1 MKKYLGPAEIRT
13 RVTRFKAW
21 GPDHWTTE
29 PTKIPIPGVEPGPGD
44 GKSLIL
50 TVRPYR
56 MKFRF
61 LECL

>member
-29 PTKIPIPGVEPGPGD
+29 PKNFRYRESNPGLGMESP
-44 GKSLIL
+44 
-50 TVRPYR
+50 
-56 MKFRF
+56 
-61 LECL
+61 